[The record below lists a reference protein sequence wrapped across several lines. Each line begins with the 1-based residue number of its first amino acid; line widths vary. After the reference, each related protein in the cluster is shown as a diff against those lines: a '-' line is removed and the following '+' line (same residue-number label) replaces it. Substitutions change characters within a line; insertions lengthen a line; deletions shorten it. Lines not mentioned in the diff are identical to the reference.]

1 MSRAA
6 STQKKNARGPR
17 TRTKTHTDERTFRHT
32 CVKMGAGSKGI
43 CGKTHTHT
51 HTSTSAHVPF
61 GFPRARMLVTGL
73 ISGPRE
79 LLINLSF
86 WLSI

>member
-1 MSRAA
+1 
-6 STQKKNARGPR
+6 
-17 TRTKTHTDERTFRHT
+17 
-32 CVKMGAGSKGI
+32 MGAGIRELWKN
-43 CGKTHTHT
+43 TQNAN
-51 HTSTSAHVPF
+51 AHIPF
-61 GFPRARMLVTGL
+61 GFPRARILVTGL

>member
-6 STQKKNARGPR
+6 PTQKKMHGGLTQEQKHTPMNARLSA
-17 TRTKTHTDERTFRHT
+17 

-43 CGKTHTHT
+43 CGNTH
-51 HTSTSAHVPF
+51 TSAHVPF

>member
-1 MSRAA
+1 M
-6 STQKKNARGPR
+6 QNLHFKKVQMK
-17 TRTKTHTDERTFRHT
+17 TRSHTLVYGE
-32 CVKMGAGSKGI
+32 KI
-43 CGKTHTHT
+43 
-51 HTSTSAHVPF
+51 PF
-61 GFPRARMLVTGL
+61 GFLKAQILVTGL